1 MLQRGEDLCPRVARG
16 RAPVRRG
23 AAVAREPAARAVAGP
38 RGPARGAVAAG
49 APSPRGAPALGP
61 WRAGRGPPRAAA
73 PPANAAAPAAA
84 AAART
89 PGRAPAGARH
99 RRSPRGPAPRAAT
112 LPLGP
117 GPTRGDVVPWGQ
129 TPAGDWVALPSA
141 PPRGT
146 ARRGAAPP
154 ALALAPPPAL
164 LAPPPVLVLAPATA
178 LRLRPGRRRS
188 RESAAAVAAS
198 DDGSAAGAARG
209 AKRPRS
215 AEGGGSA
222 EPKAKRTR
230 ERWTA
235 REHELFLDGLER
247 FGKKWKLIK
256 ELIPTKTVTQVRTH
270 ANGHFSKMLRRT
282 VGKPDALEV
291 SHALLAL
298 RSIAG

>member
-1 MLQRGEDLCPRVARG
+1 MLPSGEAPPSRGSPRPEPSPDLEARLE
-16 RAPVRRG
+16 A
-23 AAVAREPAARAVAGP
+23 
-38 RGPARGAVAAG
+38 AVAAG
-49 APSPRGAPALGP
+49 APEPASALAAAPAGSP
-61 WRAGRGPPRAAA
+61 ARRARAAAAAAA
-73 PPANAAAPAAA
+73 PPANAAPPAAAA

-89 PGRAPAGARH
+89 PGPRAPRWYAAIE
-99 RRSPRGPAPRAAT
+99 RSHARGPGAAGGY
-112 LPLGP
+112 PYPWGP

-141 PPRGT
+141 
-146 ARRGAAPP
+146 GAAPEPRAAAAQPPP
-154 ALALAPPPAL
+154 ALLAPPPAL

-178 LRLRPGRRRS
+178 LRLAPWTAALA
-188 RESAAAVAAS
+188 RESGRPPSPAS